1 MFKRCCIAIVFAA
14 LSLPVAH
21 AQNASLSGT
30 WRLNVAKSFMGQEHP
45 FSNYEFTKKI
55 QQTGESISIAETGFH
70 NSVVNVPLPDSKT
83 AMQVSTDG
91 KEHEVHMSTGNASQ
105 PESVL
110 HVTAT
115 WQAGTLELVQ
125 NVMGLAN
132 MTKHRLFLSND
143 GSQLV
148 DLVEGHN
155 IYGDSEQRLVF
166 DKLP

>member
-1 MFKRCCIAIVFAA
+1 MRRIFLAFMLAA
-14 LSLPVAH
+14 LAPIA
-21 AQNASLSGT
+21 AQAQKTNLGGT
-30 WRLNVAKSFMGQEHP
+30 WRLNVAKSSMGQEHP

-55 QQTGESISIAETGFH
+55 EQTGDSISITETGIH
-70 NSVVNVPLPDSKT
+70 NSVVNVPLPDSNT
-83 AMQVSTDG
+83 AMQVTADG
-91 KEHEVHMSTGNASQ
+91 KEHEVHMSTGDPRQ
-105 PESVL
+105 PESVI

-125 NVMGLAN
+125 IVSGLAN
-132 MTKHRLFLSND
+132 MTKHRLFLSDD
-143 GSQLV
+143 GEQLI

>member
-1 MFKRCCIAIVFAA
+1 MRRIFLAFTLAGLASLAA
-14 LSLPVAH
+14 Q
-21 AQNASLSGT
+21 AQKANLSGT
-30 WRLNVAKSFMGQEHP
+30 WRLNVAKSYMGQEHP

-55 QQTGESISIAETGFH
+55 ELTGENITINETGIH

-83 AMQVSTDG
+83 SMHVAADG
-91 KEHEVHMSTGNASQ
+91 KEHEVHMSTGNPRQ

-125 NVMGLAN
+125 IVSGLAN
-132 MTKHRLFLSND
+132 MTRHRLFLSDD
-143 GSQLV
+143 GSQLI